1 MSRYI
6 SMMESNRQQIHAI
19 SAIMKRVDCWQV
31 SEIRDTMRA
40 IIFHNAIVML
50 MPMRGL
56 PRGRFSSPALG

>member
-1 MSRYI
+1 MVGKNT
-6 SMMESNRQQIHAI
+6 NRQQAPRK
-19 SAIMKRVDCWQV
+19 SAIMKVVDCWQV
-31 SEIRDTMRA
+31 SEIMRA

>member
-1 MSRYI
+1 
-6 SMMESNRQQIHAI
+6 
-19 SAIMKRVDCWQV
+19 MKVVDCWQV
-31 SEIRDTMRA
+31 SETMRA

>member
-1 MSRYI
+1 MVSK
-6 SMMESNRQQIHAI
+6 SSNRQQAMRK
-19 SAIMKRVDCWQV
+19 SAIIKVVDCWQV
-31 SEIRDTMRA
+31 SETMRA